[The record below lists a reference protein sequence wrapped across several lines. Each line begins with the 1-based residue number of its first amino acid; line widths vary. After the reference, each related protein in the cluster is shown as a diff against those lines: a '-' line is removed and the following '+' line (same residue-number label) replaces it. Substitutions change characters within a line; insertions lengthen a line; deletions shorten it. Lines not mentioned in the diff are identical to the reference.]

1 MTEKRPRSEA
11 EIVEFLRS
19 IDVKAPDSLH
29 RQIESMVAER
39 RRPAR
44 RRRGG
49 LPVRAFASAPR
60 LAAAGA
66 IVAGVAAV
74 AIIIGASGGGS
85 SGLSQRQAAALT
97 LRPATLA
104 APRESATHHAQL
116 AAAVEGVAFPYWE
129 DHLGWRSVGARSD
142 RIGGRAVATVF

>member
-49 LPVRAFASAPR
+49 LPVRAFASTAR
-60 LAAAGA
+60 NT
-66 IVAGVAAV
+66 
-74 AIIIGASGGGS
+74 S
-85 SGLSQRQAAALT
+85 ST
-97 LRPATLA
+97 DIAT
-104 APRESATHHAQL
+104 PTSADL
-116 AAAVEGVAFPYWE
+116 M
-129 DHLGWRSVGARSD
+129 R
-142 RIGGRAVATVF
+142 